1 MHGKVWSNGLTG
13 SLINLSYLLCSQ
25 LLFSFSFLLP
35 EIKQGHL
42 SSPGP
47 KTVLAFSVPAF
58 LYCVNNNL
66 VVHIQLYL
74 DPASFQVR
82 DVPNPGGPLTNFNDG
97 VIRQRFIFYTQKN
110 HSFRICLPK
119 KITNFLAYPKKIP

>member
-35 EIKQGHL
+35 EIKRGHL
-42 SSPGP
+42 PSPDP

-82 DVPNPGGPLTNFNDG
+82 DVPNPGVPPTNFNDWG
-97 VIRQRFIFYTQKN
+97 IRQRFIFYTQK
-110 HSFRICLPK
+110 
-119 KITNFLAYPKKIP
+119 ITASEFVYPKNH